1 MSESQA
7 AERIKELS
15 DLLNQ
20 HNYNYY
26 VLDNPSIS
34 DYEFDMLLE
43 ELQKLE
49 NEFPSMAYS
58 NSPTKRVGGQIIKT
72 FETVV
77 HKYPMLSLA
86 NSYSEED
93 LNDFDTRVKKLA
105 DSEVEYT
112 CELKYDGA
120 AIGITYK
127 NGELFKAVTRGDGTQ
142 GDDITQ
148 NVKTIRSLPLKLHG
162 NDFPDE
168 FEVRGEIFMPKKVF
182 AQLNKEKEEAGE
194 PLLANPRNTASGTL
208 KQQDSKEV
216 AKRKLD
222 CFVYNVLGE
231 NLGFQSHFESISTI
245 KNWGF
250 KIPFIE
256 KNYFRLCQNIQEV
269 FEFIGYWEKNRHS
282 LDFDIDGVVIKVN
295 NLRQQAEMGFTAKS
309 PRWAIAYKFKAERVS
324 TVLEKITYQVGRT
337 GAITPVANLKPV
349 YLAGTTVKRASLHN
363 ADQIEKLDIR
373 EGDTVFVE
381 KGGDIIPK
389 IIGVDEQKRKPDS
402 SPTLY
407 IKNCPECNAELV
419 RIEGEANHY
428 CPNELGCPPQIKGK
442 IIHFASRKAMDIEGL
457 GEETIELL
465 YNAGMIRKVEDIF
478 ELQKEQVI
486 QLERM
491 AEKSADNLISGI
503 EAAKKQPFE
512 KLLFALGIRYVG
524 ETVAKKLAYHF
535 KNIDH
540 LIAASEEQLL
550 EAPEIGQIIA
560 QSIRKHFTVESNLQQ
575 IEFLKEKGL
584 TFELSEEVLINR
596 TDKLKG
602 LSFVISGVFEKH
614 SREEYKEMIEKNGA
628 KNSGSVSS
636 KTSYLLAGEGM
647 GPAKLQKATDLGV
660 KIINEDEFLSML
672 Q

>member
-58 NSPTKRVGGQIIKT
+58 NSPTKRVGGQVIKT

-162 NDFPDE
+162 NNFPDE

-231 NLGFQSHFESISTI
+231 NLGFESHFESISTI

-256 KNYFRLCQNIQEV
+256 KNYFKLCKNIQEV
-269 FEFIGYWEKNRHS
+269 FEFIAYWEKNRHS

-389 IIGVDEQKRKPDS
+389 IIGVDGQKRKADS
-402 SPTLY
+402 SPTIY

-535 KNIDH
+535 KNIDQ

-560 QSIRKHFTVESNLQQ
+560 QSIRKHFAVESNLKQ

-584 TFELSEEVLINR
+584 TFELSEEVLSNR

-660 KIINEDEFLSML
+660 KIINEDEFLAML

>member
-182 AQLNKEKEEAGE
+182 VQLNKEKEEAGE

-269 FEFIGYWEKNRHS
+269 FEFIAYWEKNRHS

-535 KNIDH
+535 KNSDH

-560 QSIRKHFTVESNLQQ
+560 QSIRKHFAVESNLQQ

-584 TFELSEEVLINR
+584 TFELSEEVLSNR

-614 SREEYKEMIEKNGA
+614 NREEYKEMIEKNGA

-660 KIINEDEFLSML
+660 KIINEDEFLAML